1 VADKILNTGLD
12 ALLGDVTKVDQ
23 QTIKELDLHQIK
35 PNRFQPRQYFDEDK
49 INELSLSISKHG
61 VLSPILVRE
70 TGAGGYELIA
80 GERRL
85 RAAKKAGLKTLPCLI
100 DSAESLSISKHGV
113 LSPILVRETGAGGYE
128 LIAGERR
135 LRAAKKAGL
144 KTLPCLI
151 DSAEDQTSLE
161 LALIENL
168 QREDLNP
175 IEEARGYDR
184 LKREFNLTQDNISE
198 VTGKARSSVANSIR
212 LLKLPQSIIDL
223 LYSGDLEKG
232 HAKILASMET
242 KDAEDLAQKIVSLGM
257 TVKDAA
263 ATKKPKTSN
272 SPKTKIK
279 NRDLLNMEEEL
290 SETLGHKSEIDEQ
303 SQSKGKISISYTS
316 KDERET
322 IISKLLQLKKN

>member
-1 VADKILNTGLD
+1 MADKILNTGLD
-12 ALLGDVTKVDQ
+12 ALLGDVTKVNQ

-35 PNRFQPRQYFDEDK
+35 PNRFQPRQSFDEDK
-49 INELSLSISKHG
+49 INELSLSI
-61 VLSPILVRE
+61 
-70 TGAGGYELIA
+70 A
-80 GERRL
+80 
-85 RAAKKAGLKTLPCLI
+85 
-100 DSAESLSISKHGV
+100 KHGV

-198 VTGKARSSVANSIR
+198 VTGKARSSVANSMR
-212 LLKLPQSIIDL
+212 LLNLPQSIIDL

-272 SPKTKIK
+272 SPKKKIK
-279 NRDLLNMEEEL
+279 NRDLLNIEEEL

>member
-1 VADKILNTGLD
+1 MADKILNTGLD
-12 ALLGDVTKVDQ
+12 ALLGDVTKVNQ

-35 PNRFQPRQYFDEDK
+35 PNRFQPRQSFDEDK
-49 INELSLSISKHG
+49 INELSLSI
-61 VLSPILVRE
+61 
-70 TGAGGYELIA
+70 A
-80 GERRL
+80 
-85 RAAKKAGLKTLPCLI
+85 
-100 DSAESLSISKHGV
+100 KHGV

-198 VTGKARSSVANSIR
+198 VTGKARSSVANSMR
-212 LLKLPQSIIDL
+212 LLNLPQSIIDL

-263 ATKKPKTSN
+263 ATKKPRTSN

-279 NRDLLNMEEEL
+279 NRDLLNIEEEL
-290 SETLGHKSEIDEQ
+290 SETLGHKSEIDEP

>member
-1 VADKILNTGLD
+1 MADKILNTGLD
-12 ALLGDVTKVDQ
+12 ALLGDVTEVNQ

-35 PNRFQPRQYFDEDK
+35 PNRFQPRQSFDEDK
-49 INELSLSISKHG
+49 INELSLSI
-61 VLSPILVRE
+61 
-70 TGAGGYELIA
+70 A
-80 GERRL
+80 
-85 RAAKKAGLKTLPCLI
+85 
-100 DSAESLSISKHGV
+100 KHGV

-175 IEEARGYDR
+175 VEEARGYDR

-198 VTGKARSSVANSIR
+198 VTGKARSSVANSMR
-212 LLKLPQSIIDL
+212 LLNLPQSIIDL

-279 NRDLLNMEEEL
+279 NRDLLNIEEEL

>member
-1 VADKILNTGLD
+1 MADKILSTGLD
-12 ALLGDVTKVDQ
+12 ALLGDVTKVNQ

-35 PNRFQPRQYFDEDK
+35 PNRFQPRQSFDEDK
-49 INELSLSISKHG
+49 INELSLSIAKHG

-85 RAAKKAGLKTLPCLI
+85 RAAKKA
-100 DSAESLSISKHGV
+100 
-113 LSPILVRETGAGGYE
+113 R
-128 LIAGERR
+128 
-135 LRAAKKAGL
+135 L

-198 VTGKARSSVANSIR
+198 VTGKARSSVANSMR
-212 LLKLPQSIIDL
+212 LLNLPQSIIDL

-279 NRDLLNMEEEL
+279 NRDLLNIEEEL

>member
-12 ALLGDVTKVDQ
+12 ALLGDVTEVNQ
-23 QTIKELDLHQIK
+23 QTIRELDLHQIK
-35 PNRFQPRQYFDEDK
+35 PNRFQPRQSFNEDK
-49 INELSLSISKHG
+49 INELSLSI
-61 VLSPILVRE
+61 
-70 TGAGGYELIA
+70 A
-80 GERRL
+80 
-85 RAAKKAGLKTLPCLI
+85 
-100 DSAESLSISKHGV
+100 KHGV

-175 IEEARGYDR
+175 IEEARGDDR

-198 VTGKARSSVANSIR
+198 VTGKARSSVANSMR
-212 LLKLPQSIIDL
+212 LLNLPQSIIDL

-279 NRDLLNMEEEL
+279 NRDLLNIEEEL

>member
-1 VADKILNTGLD
+1 MADKILNTGLD
-12 ALLGDVTKVDQ
+12 ALLGDVTDVNQ

-35 PNRFQPRQYFDEDK
+35 PNRFQPRQSFDEDK
-49 INELSLSISKHG
+49 INELSLSI
-61 VLSPILVRE
+61 
-70 TGAGGYELIA
+70 A
-80 GERRL
+80 
-85 RAAKKAGLKTLPCLI
+85 
-100 DSAESLSISKHGV
+100 KHGV

-198 VTGKARSSVANSIR
+198 VTGKARSSVANSMR
-212 LLKLPQSIIDL
+212 LLNLPQSIIDL

-279 NRDLLNMEEEL
+279 NRDLLNIEEEL

>member
-1 VADKILNTGLD
+1 MADKILNTGLD
-12 ALLGDVTKVDQ
+12 ALLGDVTEVNQ

-35 PNRFQPRQYFDEDK
+35 PNRFQPRQSFDEDK
-49 INELSLSISKHG
+49 INELSLSI
-61 VLSPILVRE
+61 
-70 TGAGGYELIA
+70 A
-80 GERRL
+80 
-85 RAAKKAGLKTLPCLI
+85 
-100 DSAESLSISKHGV
+100 KHGV

-198 VTGKARSSVANSIR
+198 VTGKARSSVANSMR
-212 LLKLPQSIIDL
+212 LLNLPQSIIDL

-279 NRDLLNMEEEL
+279 NRDLLNIEEEL

-303 SQSKGKISISYTS
+303 SQSKGKISILYTS

>member
-1 VADKILNTGLD
+1 MADKILSTGLD
-12 ALLGDVTKVDQ
+12 ALLGDVTKVNQ

-35 PNRFQPRQYFDEDK
+35 PNRFQPRQSFDEDK
-49 INELSLSISKHG
+49 INELSLSI
-61 VLSPILVRE
+61 
-70 TGAGGYELIA
+70 A
-80 GERRL
+80 
-85 RAAKKAGLKTLPCLI
+85 
-100 DSAESLSISKHGV
+100 KHGV

-198 VTGKARSSVANSIR
+198 VTGKARSSVANSMR
-212 LLKLPQSIIDL
+212 LLNLPQSIIDL

-279 NRDLLNMEEEL
+279 NRDLLNIEEEL
-290 SETLGHKSEIDEQ
+290 SETLGHRSEIDEQ

>member
-1 VADKILNTGLD
+1 MADKILSTGLD
-12 ALLGDVTKVDQ
+12 ALLGDVTKVNQ

-35 PNRFQPRQYFDEDK
+35 PNRFQPRQSFDEDK
-49 INELSLSISKHG
+49 INELSLSIAKHG

-85 RAAKKAGLKTLPCLI
+85 RAAKKT
-100 DSAESLSISKHGV
+100 
-113 LSPILVRETGAGGYE
+113 
-128 LIAGERR
+128 
-135 LRAAKKAGL
+135 GL

-198 VTGKARSSVANSIR
+198 VTGKARSSVANSMR
-212 LLKLPQSIIDL
+212 LLNLPQSIIDL

-272 SPKTKIK
+272 SSKTKIK
-279 NRDLLNMEEEL
+279 NRDLLNIEEEL
-290 SETLGHKSEIDEQ
+290 SETLGHKSEVDEQ

-316 KDERET
+316 KYERET

>member
-1 VADKILNTGLD
+1 MADKILNTGLD
-12 ALLGDVTKVDQ
+12 ALLGDVTKVNQ

-35 PNRFQPRQYFDEDK
+35 PNRFQPRQSFDEDK
-49 INELSLSISKHG
+49 INELSLSI
-61 VLSPILVRE
+61 
-70 TGAGGYELIA
+70 A
-80 GERRL
+80 
-85 RAAKKAGLKTLPCLI
+85 
-100 DSAESLSISKHGV
+100 KHGV

-198 VTGKARSSVANSIR
+198 VTGKARSSIANSMR
-212 LLKLPQSIIDL
+212 LLNLPQSIIDL

-279 NRDLLNMEEEL
+279 NRDLLNIEKEL
-290 SETLGHKSEIDEQ
+290 SETLGHKSEVDEQ

>member
-1 VADKILNTGLD
+1 MADKILNTGLD
-12 ALLGDVTKVDQ
+12 ALLGDVTEVNQ

-35 PNRFQPRQYFDEDK
+35 PNRFQPRQSFDEDK
-49 INELSLSISKHG
+49 INELSLSI
-61 VLSPILVRE
+61 
-70 TGAGGYELIA
+70 A
-80 GERRL
+80 
-85 RAAKKAGLKTLPCLI
+85 
-100 DSAESLSISKHGV
+100 KHGV

-198 VTGKARSSVANSIR
+198 VTGKARSSVANSMR
-212 LLKLPQSIIDL
+212 LLNLPQSIIDL

-272 SPKTKIK
+272 SSKTKIK
-279 NRDLLNMEEEL
+279 NRDLLNIEEEL

>member
-1 VADKILNTGLD
+1 MADKILNTGLD
-12 ALLGDVTKVDQ
+12 ALLGDVTKVNQ

-35 PNRFQPRQYFDEDK
+35 PNRFQPRQSFDEDK
-49 INELSLSISKHG
+49 INELSLSI
-61 VLSPILVRE
+61 
-70 TGAGGYELIA
+70 A
-80 GERRL
+80 
-85 RAAKKAGLKTLPCLI
+85 
-100 DSAESLSISKHGV
+100 KHGV

-198 VTGKARSSVANSIR
+198 VTGKARSSIANSMR
-212 LLKLPQSIIDL
+212 LLNLPQSIIDL

-263 ATKKPKTSN
+263 ATKKPKSSN

-279 NRDLLNMEEEL
+279 NRDLLNIEEEL

>member
-1 VADKILNTGLD
+1 MADKILNTGLD
-12 ALLGDVTKVDQ
+12 ALLGDVTELNQ
-23 QTIKELDLHQIK
+23 QTIRELDLHQIK
-35 PNRFQPRQYFDEDK
+35 PNRFQPRQSFNEDK
-49 INELSLSISKHG
+49 INELSLSI
-61 VLSPILVRE
+61 
-70 TGAGGYELIA
+70 A
-80 GERRL
+80 
-85 RAAKKAGLKTLPCLI
+85 
-100 DSAESLSISKHGV
+100 KHGV

-198 VTGKARSSVANSIR
+198 VTGKARSSVANSMR
-212 LLKLPQSIIDL
+212 LLNLPQSIIDL

-263 ATKKPKTSN
+263 ATKKPKPSN

-279 NRDLLNMEEEL
+279 NRDLLNIEEEL

>member
-1 VADKILNTGLD
+1 MADKILNTGLD
-12 ALLGDVTKVDQ
+12 ALLGDVTKVNQ

-35 PNRFQPRQYFDEDK
+35 PNRFQPRQSFDEDK
-49 INELSLSISKHG
+49 INELSLSIAKHG

-85 RAAKKAGLKTLPCLI
+85 RAAKKAGLKTLPCL
-100 DSAESLSISKHGV
+100 V
-113 LSPILVRETGAGGYE
+113 
-128 LIAGERR
+128 
-135 LRAAKKAGL
+135 
-144 KTLPCLI
+144 

-198 VTGKARSSVANSIR
+198 VTGKARSSIANSMR
-212 LLKLPQSIIDL
+212 LLNLPQSIIDL

-279 NRDLLNMEEEL
+279 NRDLLNIEEEL

>member
-1 VADKILNTGLD
+1 MADKILNTGLD
-12 ALLGDVTKVDQ
+12 ALLGNVTEVNQ

-35 PNRFQPRQYFDEDK
+35 PNRFQPRQSFDEDK
-49 INELSLSISKHG
+49 INELSLSI
-61 VLSPILVRE
+61 
-70 TGAGGYELIA
+70 A
-80 GERRL
+80 
-85 RAAKKAGLKTLPCLI
+85 
-100 DSAESLSISKHGV
+100 KHGV

-198 VTGKARSSVANSIR
+198 VTGKARSSIANSMR
-212 LLKLPQSIIDL
+212 LLNLPQSIIDL

-279 NRDLLNMEEEL
+279 NRDLLNIEEEL

>member
-1 VADKILNTGLD
+1 MADKILNTGLD
-12 ALLGDVTKVDQ
+12 ALLGDVTKVNQ

-35 PNRFQPRQYFDEDK
+35 PNRFQPRQSFDGDK
-49 INELSLSISKHG
+49 INELSLSI
-61 VLSPILVRE
+61 
-70 TGAGGYELIA
+70 A
-80 GERRL
+80 
-85 RAAKKAGLKTLPCLI
+85 
-100 DSAESLSISKHGV
+100 KHGV

-198 VTGKARSSVANSIR
+198 VTGKARSSVANSMR
-212 LLKLPQSIIDL
+212 LLNLPQSIIDL

-279 NRDLLNMEEEL
+279 NRDLLNIEEEL

>member
-1 VADKILNTGLD
+1 MADKILNTGLD
-12 ALLGDVTKVDQ
+12 ALLGDVTEVNQ

-35 PNRFQPRQYFDEDK
+35 PNRFQPRQSFDEDK
-49 INELSLSISKHG
+49 INELSLSIAKHG

-85 RAAKKAGLKTLPCLI
+85 RAAKKAGLKTLPCL
-100 DSAESLSISKHGV
+100 V
-113 LSPILVRETGAGGYE
+113 
-128 LIAGERR
+128 
-135 LRAAKKAGL
+135 
-144 KTLPCLI
+144 

-198 VTGKARSSVANSIR
+198 VTGKARSSVANSMR
-212 LLKLPQSIIDL
+212 LLNLPQSIIDL

-279 NRDLLNMEEEL
+279 NRDLLNIEEEL

>member
-1 VADKILNTGLD
+1 MADKILSTGLD
-12 ALLGDVTKVDQ
+12 ALLGDVTKVNQ

-35 PNRFQPRQYFDEDK
+35 PNRFQPRQSFDEDK
-49 INELSLSISKHG
+49 INELSLSIAKHG

-85 RAAKKAGLKTLPCLI
+85 RAAKKTGLKTL
-100 DSAESLSISKHGV
+100 S
-113 LSPILVRETGAGGYE
+113 
-128 LIAGERR
+128 
-135 LRAAKKAGL
+135 
-144 KTLPCLI
+144 CLI

-198 VTGKARSSVANSIR
+198 VTGKARSSVANSMR
-212 LLKLPQSIIDL
+212 LLNLPQSIIDL

-279 NRDLLNMEEEL
+279 NRDLLNIEEEL

>member
-1 VADKILNTGLD
+1 MADKILNTGLD
-12 ALLGDVTKVDQ
+12 ALLGDVTEVNQ

-35 PNRFQPRQYFDEDK
+35 PSRFQPRQSFNDDK
-49 INELSLSISKHG
+49 INELSLSI
-61 VLSPILVRE
+61 
-70 TGAGGYELIA
+70 A
-80 GERRL
+80 
-85 RAAKKAGLKTLPCLI
+85 
-100 DSAESLSISKHGV
+100 KHGV

-198 VTGKARSSVANSIR
+198 VTGKARSSVANSMR
-212 LLKLPQSIIDL
+212 LLNLPQSIIDL

-279 NRDLLNMEEEL
+279 NRDLLNIEEEL

>member
-1 VADKILNTGLD
+1 MADKILSTGLD
-12 ALLGDVTKVDQ
+12 ALLGDVTKVNQ

-35 PNRFQPRQYFDEDK
+35 PNRFQPRQSFDEDK
-49 INELSLSISKHG
+49 INELSLSI
-61 VLSPILVRE
+61 
-70 TGAGGYELIA
+70 A
-80 GERRL
+80 
-85 RAAKKAGLKTLPCLI
+85 
-100 DSAESLSISKHGV
+100 KHGV

-198 VTGKARSSVANSIR
+198 VTGKARSSVANSMR
-212 LLKLPQSIIDL
+212 LLNLPQSITDL

-279 NRDLLNMEEEL
+279 NRDLLNIEEEL